1 LRKSWILRKANQ
13 PLTFEATGRMF
24 KDPRG
29 LSAATLITQ
38 AGLPGQRVG
47 GAELSERDAN
57 FVVAQPGTSA
67 RDILRLIDLIRS
79 RVKEQTGVELELEIT
94 VW

>member
-1 LRKSWILRKANQ
+1 MPRTKCSCIRKKI
-13 PLTFEATGRMF
+13 TTTGRVVST
-24 KDPRG
+24 
-29 LSAATLITQ
+29 LAAMMISQ
-38 AGLPGQRVG
+38 AGLAGQRVG

-67 RDILRLIDLIRS
+67 RDILRLIDMIRS

>member
-1 LRKSWILRKANQ
+1 
-13 PLTFEATGRMF
+13 MF

-29 LSAATLITQ
+29 LSAATLIAQ